1 MDGLPEPAI
10 TSEPG
15 GTEGETVVHY
25 HFPVEIEVRAAAAAP
40 DPEAAAMLALRRLAE
55 GLHGL

>member
-1 MDGLPEPAI
+1 MDGLPEPLV

-15 GTEGETVVHY
+15 GAEGEAVVHY
-25 HFPVEIEVRAAAAAP
+25 HFPVEIEVRAGTAAP